1 MDTAVESQANHE
13 KGTLPAMCDY
23 RGCSSFFF
31 AFMFLSALKPV
42 DFDDIVF
49 QVNPIGVIQVAMVNK
64 FSHRALQLL
73 W

>member
-1 MDTAVESQANHE
+1 MDKHKKIVTKN
-13 KGTLPAMCDY
+13 GLLPAMCDY
-23 RGCSSFFF
+23 RWRGSFFF

-64 FSHRALQLL
+64 FSHRSLKLL
-73 W
+73 S